1 MKELQ
6 EAIKEAKN
14 IENDID
20 IACRGES
27 GWGMQGGSE
36 KSKQALSL
44 LISTAQDYAKLQLE
58 LEEVKM
64 CYERGKHYDK
74 R

>member
-1 MKELQ
+1 MTKVKELQ
-6 EAIKEAKN
+6 ESIEDFNTN
-14 IENDID
+14 IEDITKCK
-20 IACRGES
+20 A
-27 GWGMQGGSE
+27 
-36 KSKQALSL
+36 KSIYI